1 MSETVE
7 RKAEVTK
14 RRVGALLGRR
24 RQNLDRDG
32 HIADYDEINDGRKV
46 EKRKIAGP
54 SNTAQT
60 VDRDLTA
67 LFGAA
72 PSTTTDPD
80 LLVVSARIAA
90 EKGPTDNPHV
100 PATDQVLDDALER
113 MEREDLVPAWELV
126 DGEGGQG

>member
-1 MSETVE
+1 MSEAVE

-24 RQNLDRDG
+24 RQNLDRDS
-32 HIADYDEINDGRKV
+32 HITDYDRIEDGHKV
-46 EKRKIAGP
+46 DKRTAPGP
-54 SNTAQT
+54 RDQT
-60 VDRDLTA
+60 NKVDRDLTA
-67 LFGAA
+67 LYGAA

-113 MEREDLVPAWELV
+113 MEREGLTPAWELV